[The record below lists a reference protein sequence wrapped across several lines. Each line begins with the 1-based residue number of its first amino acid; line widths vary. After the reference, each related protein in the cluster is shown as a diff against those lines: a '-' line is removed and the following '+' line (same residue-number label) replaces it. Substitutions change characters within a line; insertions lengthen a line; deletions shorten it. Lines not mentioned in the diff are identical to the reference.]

1 MTDLPPGCSLHRHL
15 VRGDPRGKLVAL
27 QGGHEVPFDIARVY
41 YLYDTTPDV
50 VRGHHAHLAL
60 RQWLVCVSGSCRII
74 LDDGHRRRD
83 VVLDDPATGLLIDAL
98 IWREMA
104 DFSPGAVLLVLA
116 SERYD
121 EADYIRDHDRFL
133 ALVAAKGQA

>member
-1 MTDLPPGCSLHRHL
+1 MTVILPGCSLHRHP

-27 QGGHEVPFDIARVY
+27 EGMGQIPFAIARVY

-50 VRGHHAHLAL
+50 VRGRHAHLAL
-60 RQWLVCVSGSCRII
+60 QQWLVCISGSCRII
-74 LDDGHRRRD
+74 LDDGRERRD

-98 IWREMA
+98 VWREMT

-116 SERYD
+116 SEVYN
-121 EADYIRDHDRFL
+121 EADYIRDYDRFL
-133 ALVAAKGQA
+133 ATVRQRA